1 MIRLSRKQCL
11 LICFFLL
18 EIPKTGMAS
27 DQQGNITNET
37 TSDKTGLLS
46 IRTGGEQNNEAQ
58 YYSRRRRAAGDTE
71 YAAVIEISFD
81 DPNMGTQLK
90 AILEDT
96 EVYQS
101 LVASSITITKS
112 SITSVVGGI
121 SQFPT
126 PIYAGDTLTINCQFI
141 GLSNDIFWTFKSQRL
156 SNDSRHTIMNN
167 VQESI
172 LKITNVASTDA
183 GNYTCNVNTQSLP
196 QVQSTVVDVKNL
208 NIATTGNLDAVCDGT
223 KYNLT
228 CCISDSGTF
237 NVTWSFTGKIP
248 VYGSATYNSPCNI
261 YTIQASISQCPLDLS
276 GNVTRYIC
284 EYKGLGNGT
293 IGTGTIDVTYI
304 RKANV
309 YISSVSAVS
318 VGKPLKI
325 NCQIDVYNYNKIQWA
340 RNTIDNVL
348 AKGLNQPYL
357 STDIANKEWAGTYF
371 CIVYQNS
378 ISSSANTSVR
388 IVDLPTK
395 NAIEVDPIL
404 VSVMCNDK
412 QKMNCCF
419 NKGGDVSVNFKG
431 SDNTV
436 NPGSLDQTVGNQ
448 ACYTTTLTVECN
460 AVKQLNVEC
469 NITNELGDSVT
480 SEAMTINTWIKS
492 AESLSCNQLEG
503 VPESPNGANYSESC
517 QKFNK
522 SGTVDYTCTNGN
534 WSKTDNC
541 YSTLIHNQLLAIE
554 SLKNDPQPSVTLPI
568 FLQNLSNVSIN
579 NKNEISTSTQSI
591 NVMLTI
597 ISTVSNISITVQPAM
612 MENFVSTVN
621 VLVDNTTAWRNIKE
635 KGPDILKS
643 VELFAERLQD
653 GDFSTNESNSNIQLK
668 AKTLNSSL
676 GYMEPFE
683 LNNLTSTVTIRN
695 DSLPNKKITIVSI
708 AYSTMKDILP
718 PAENKSLSELV
729 ISTVIGEAIDF
740 TNFTITMT
748 FPNQNQS
755 LISPQCVYWDFNLT
769 QSGGWNDKNCTPK
782 EENGTVTCNCNHLT
796 SFSILFS
803 PSPNN
808 PNNGSAVN
816 NNNNNTNNN
825 DLEIITYVGVG
836 ISIASLVIALLIE
849 FIVWRSVIKNKTSYM
864 RHVCLVNIAVTLLA
878 ADIWFMIGAG
888 LEKDPNTNA
897 CLVAAFFSFYFYLA
911 LFFWMLAMGLLLFHR
926 MIFTLQELS
935 RSTMLITAFILGYV
949 CPLIIAVITV
959 GSTIQN
965 QQFTSGTYC
974 WLDYNRSMSFLA
986 FVVPSLT
993 IVFINCVI
1001 LLVVISKLLRP
1012 SVGERS
1018 RTDDRL
1024 ILIQIT
1030 KSIAVLTPLLGITW
1044 GFGLGLVIETN
1055 KTNKVLHGIFAG
1067 LNSFQGLF
1075 ILISTVLLDQKVR
1088 LALRNTI
1095 SSSYSSTF
1103 RARVQASST
1112 NSSVPSSGL
1121 PKRKKLFPKRGA
1133 YNVFHAQ
1140 SSSNETSTN
1149 SYSVLS

>member
-1 MIRLSRKQCL
+1 MIRLSRKKCL
-11 LICFFLL
+11 FICFFLL
-18 EIPKTGMAS
+18 EIPKTGLAS
-27 DQQGNITNET
+27 DQQGNIANET

-46 IRTGGEQNNEAQ
+46 IRMDGEQNNELQ

-112 SITSVVGGI
+112 SVTSVVGGI
-121 SQFPT
+121 LLFPT

-208 NIATTGNLDAVCDGT
+208 NIATTGIIDAVCDGT
-223 KYNLT
+223 KYNLN

-248 VYGSATYNSPCNI
+248 VYGEKLWRGRAALLSVVDSRAARPRHRGGSRKKTSCTSKNI
-261 YTIQASISQCPLDLS
+261 YGSQNLWVNDTTFWAPVFVSKSYAENSSNCTGLKLRIGPIPNPGGTCLTPPLPHTARQHSALHS
-276 GNVTRYIC
+276 L
-284 EYKGLGNGT
+284 GLGAQREAQHDGEMMYKKGKLLPLLLGCG
-293 IGTGTIDVTYI
+293 IFH
-304 RKANV
+304 
-309 YISSVSAVS
+309 IS
-318 VGKPLKI
+318 
-325 NCQIDVYNYNKIQWA
+325 
-340 RNTIDNVL
+340 
-348 AKGLNQPYL
+348 
-357 STDIANKEWAGTYF
+357 
-371 CIVYQNS
+371 
-378 ISSSANTSVR
+378 
-388 IVDLPTK
+388 
-395 NAIEVDPIL
+395 
-404 VSVMCNDK
+404 
-412 QKMNCCF
+412 
-419 NKGGDVSVNFKG
+419 
-431 SDNTV
+431 
-436 NPGSLDQTVGNQ
+436 
-448 ACYTTTLTVECN
+448 
-460 AVKQLNVEC
+460 VEC

-480 SEAMTINTWIKS
+480 SKAMTINTWIKS
-492 AESLSCNQLEG
+492 AESLSCNPLEG

-541 YSTLIHNQLLAIE
+541 YSTLIRNQLLAIE

-568 FLQNLSNVSIN
+568 FLQNLSNVSVN
-579 NKNEISTSTQSI
+579 NKNEISASTQSI

-597 ISTVSNISITVQPAM
+597 ISTVLDIKITVEPTI
-612 MENFVSTVN
+612 MESFVSTVN
-621 VLVDNTTAWRNIKE
+621 VLVDNTTAWRTIKE
-635 KGPDILKS
+635 KGPGILKS
-643 VELFAERLQD
+643 VERFAQQLQD
-653 GDFSTNESNSNIQLK
+653 GDFNTSESNSNIQLK

-676 GYMEPFE
+676 GYREPFV

-718 PAENKSLSELV
+718 PKENKSLSELV
-729 ISTVIGEAIDF
+729 ISTVISEAIDL
-740 TNFTITMT
+740 TNFTITMK

-769 QSGGWNDKNCTPK
+769 QSGGWNDKNCTSK
-782 EENGTVTCNCNHLT
+782 EDNGTVTCNCNHLT

-803 PSPNN
+803 SSPNN
-808 PNNGSAVN
+808 PNNGSADN
-816 NNNNNTNNN
+816 NNN

-849 FIVWRSVIKNKTSYM
+849 FTVWRSVIKNKTSYM

-888 LEKDPNTNA
+888 LEKYPNTDA

-949 CPLIIAVITV
+949 CPLIIALITV

-965 QQFTSGTYC
+965 QQFTSGKYC
-974 WLDYNRSMSFLA
+974 WLDYDRSKPFLA

-1018 RTDDRL
+1018 RKDDQL

-1055 KTNKVLHGIFAG
+1055 KTTNKVLQGIFAG

-1112 NSSVPSSGL
+1112 NSSVPSSGH